1 MHLKKKETL
10 IIQANK
16 DFNWKQSMM
25 FENWMHN
32 LVTRFGFKFP
42 PNILNEQINTLD
54 IIFCFALFF
63 LEGGGGG
70 WKVLTID

>member
-1 MHLKKKETL
+1 
-10 IIQANK
+10 
-16 DFNWKQSMM
+16 MM

-42 PNILNEQINTLD
+42 PNTFNEQINTQD